1 MAVAKVLIIVNG
13 AVEAYGEKPR
23 HLFQM
28 RH

>member
-13 AVEAYGEKPR
+13 AVEVYGEKPR

-28 RH
+28 HH